1 MSSVHG
7 SVDWM
12 ERFAAS
18 AGERAGASSPWGIVG
33 APSSAAAHWAGI
45 EKAPAALRAAG
56 LVDALSDG
64 SAAVMDFGDQQVA
77 RWTARRTGNGAN
89 NVDAVRAVLDE
100 TRQRIVDVL
109 RENIR
114 PFVIGGECTLAV
126 AMVSAFAECGR
137 DVGVV
142 YVDGGQDLMTPDDNR
157 DEPILDGMG
166 VAHMLD
172 LPGTE
177 DAISGIGPRRP
188 LLRDSDIVFLGYADE
203 EEDIHDVVHSERI
216 PASVVSA
223 DPEAAASRAL
233 AALSAAS
240 IVIHIDVDVL
250 DFLQV
255 PAADIPTYGRGLSI
269 EDLTALL
276 RILFADPRCAGV
288 LLVEYNPDHDPLGLA
303 AAQLVE
309 MMRVTANG

>member
-1 MSSVHG
+1 
-7 SVDWM
+7 
-12 ERFAAS
+12 
-18 AGERAGASSPWGIVG
+18 
-33 APSSAAAHWAGI
+33 
-45 EKAPAALRAAG
+45 
-56 LVDALSDG
+56 
-64 SAAVMDFGDQQVA
+64 MDFGDQQVA
-77 RWTARRTGNGAN
+77 RWAARRTVNGAN

-109 RENIR
+109 RENLR

-233 AALSAAS
+233 AALSATS

-269 EDLTALL
+269 EDLTAIL
-276 RILFADPRCAGV
+276 RILFGDPRCAGV

>member
-1 MSSVHG
+1 
-7 SVDWM
+7 M

-18 AGERAGASSPWGIVG
+18 PAECAGSSSRWGIVG
-33 APSSAAAHWAGI
+33 VPSSAAAHWAGI

-56 LVDALSDG
+56 LVDALSNG
-64 SAAVMDFGDQQVA
+64 SVAVKDFGDQQVA
-77 RWTARRTGNGAN
+77 HWATHRTGDGAN
-89 NVDAVRAVLDE
+89 NVEAVRAVLDE

-109 RENIR
+109 TDGLR

-142 YVDGGQDLMTPDDNR
+142 YVDGGQDLMTPVDNR

-177 DAISGIGPRRP
+177 DVISGIGPRRP

-203 EEDIHDVVHSERI
+203 EEDIHDVVHSGRI
-216 PASVVSA
+216 PSSLVSA
-223 DPEAAASRAL
+223 DPEAAAFRAL

-255 PAADIPTYGRGLSI
+255 PAADVPTYGRGLSI
-269 EDLTALL
+269 EDLSATL
-276 RILFADPRCAGV
+276 RILFSDPRCAGA
-288 LLVEYNPDHDPLGLA
+288 LLVEYNPDHDRLGRA

-309 MMRVTANG
+309 MIRATASG